1 MATFKEKFNK
11 FTQSIPYFDVPV
23 GYGKLR
29 YGFIPVLREV
39 EDLPEDLEEIEKLE
53 KETQAAKD
61 AVYNTVEYRD
71 EADRPWWKFFDEY
84 EYRINKNVR
93 KSHKWFKWFN
103 DSDSPAERVLI
114 TKLDILLTLYSTAAY
129 WVKNLDSSNL
139 NNAYVSGMKE
149 DLGFK
154 GNDLVH
160 VQAVFTASGVVFQLP
175 FLYFLYKLPMNFVLP
190 GLDLG
195 WSLFTLAIYRVE
207 SLGELKVLR
216 FFVGLFESPAYLA
229 YQFLFGCFF
238 KYDEIVRR
246 SMIYYIGQ
254 YLGVVTSGLLQGR
267 IYQSLNGHNGLQG
280 WRWFFIIDSVISV
293 FIGIIGFYVLPG
305 SPERCYSLWLSDDE
319 IRLARKRLRQ
329 NNTGTS
335 KDVSKRFFDKSLWKT
350 VFTSWKTYLLTIWNI
365 LVWCNNNGT
374 NGAYVLW
381 LKSLKRYSIP
391 KVNQLSAISPA
402 VGILWLILCG
412 LYADLMHSRYQA
424 VVISQVFN
432 FIGNVILA
440 VWDVPEGAKWF
451 AFMLS
456 YSGWCMAPVN
466 YSWAN
471 DILRH
476 DVQVRAIT
484 MVIMNIIA
492 QAMAAWISVLVWKTS
507 EAPRFHKGFSWTASA
522 AASVGVFA
530 VIVLWFYK
538 REEKLHAR
546 QNGIVLYNSKT
557 GENYPL
563 DKEDDPASAS
573 SESVEKKDSQA
584 AVDVAKPVESSDA
597 E

>member
-1 MATFKEKFNK
+1 MPFKFD
-11 FTQSIPYFDVPV
+11 IPSFEVPV
-23 GYGKLR
+23 GYGKLK

-39 EDLPEDLEEIEKLE
+39 EDLPEDLAEIERLQ
-53 KETQAAKD
+53 KEAEAKKD

-84 EYRINKNVR
+84 EYRINKHVR
-93 KSHKWFKWFN
+93 KTHKWFKWFN
-103 DSDSPAERVLI
+103 DSDTKAERVLI
-114 TKLDILLTLYSTAAY
+114 TKLDIILTLYSTAAY
-129 WVKNLDSSNL
+129 WVKYLDSTNL
-139 NNAYVSGMKE
+139 NNAYVSGLKE
-149 DLGFK
+149 DLHFK

-160 VQAVFTASGVVFQLP
+160 VQAVFTCAGVIFQLP

-190 GLDLG
+190 ALDIG
-195 WSLFTLAIYRVE
+195 WSIFTLGIYKVE
-207 SLGELKVLR
+207 TIQQLKVLR

-229 YQFLFGCFF
+229 YQFLFGSFF

-267 IYQSLNGHNGLQG
+267 IYSSLNGKQGLEG
-280 WRWFFIIDSVISV
+280 WRWFFIIDAVISLFV
-293 FIGIIGFYVLPG
+293 GLVGFYVLPG
-305 SPERCYSLWLSDDE
+305 SPEKCYSLWLSDDE

-335 KDVSKRFFDKSLWKT
+335 KDVSKRFFDKSLWKK
-350 VFTSWKTYLLTIWNI
+350 VFTSWQTYILTFWNI

-391 KVNQLSAISPA
+391 KVNQLSALSPA
-402 VGILWLILCG
+402 VGILWLLLCG

-424 VVISQVFN
+424 VVISQIFN
-432 FIGNVILA
+432 FIGNIILA

-456 YSGWCMAPVN
+456 YAGWCMAPVN

-484 MVIMNIIA
+484 MVIMNIVA
-492 QAMAAWISVLVWKTS
+492 QGMSAWISVLVWKTS
-507 EAPRFHKGFSWTASA
+507 ESPRFHKGFSWTASA
-522 AASVGVFA
+522 AAGVGFFA
-530 VIVLWFYK
+530 IVVLWFYK
-538 REEKLHAR
+538 TQERAQARE
-546 QNGIVLYNSKT
+546 NGIVLFNSKT

-563 DKEDDPASAS
+563 DKENDPAAGSFDT
-573 SESVEKKDSQA
+573 SEKEAAKVVTKADDS
-584 AVDVAKPVESSDA
+584 SSD